1 MDVSCIEDF
10 IWHVGDIG
18 YMDDSYA
25 HSPVRLYGTWAGG
38 SAAMNLLIWH
48 CESYGIY
55 RSLLDITRF
64 HDHHDYYCIHDYS
77 FTSIYNK
84 L

>member
-25 HSPVRLYGTWAGG
+25 HSPVRLSPGG
-38 SAAMNLLIWH
+38 LVV
-48 CESYGIY
+48 
-55 RSLLDITRF
+55 RQ
-64 HDHHDYYCIHDYS
+64 
-77 FTSIYNK
+77 
-84 L
+84 

>member
-1 MDVSCIEDF
+1 VDVSCIEDF

-25 HSPVRLYGTWAGG
+25 HSPLRLYGTWAGG
-38 SAAMNLLIWH
+38 SAAMNLLIWPF
-48 CESYGIY
+48 ESYGIY
-55 RSLLDITRF
+55 SSLLDITGYTGF
-64 HDHHDYYCIHDYS
+64 HYHHDYDI
-77 FTSIYNK
+77 TIMV

>member
-1 MDVSCIEDF
+1 MLRSEVITVPAEDF

-25 HSPVRLYGTWAGG
+25 HSPVRQAASPTVAAGLAPQG
-38 SAAMNLLIWH
+38 S
-48 CESYGIY
+48 
-55 RSLLDITRF
+55 
-64 HDHHDYYCIHDYS
+64 HHSHALQVY
-77 FTSIYNK
+77 